1 MAIIEMKELLECG
14 VHFGHQTKAWNPKMK
29 SYIYQQRNGI
39 HIIDLKQSL
48 TLVEKAYEFIKE
60 QTEQGKTILFVG
72 TKKQAQE
79 IVKNEAER
87 AGAFYVNN
95 RWLGGTL
102 TNFRTIKRSVQKLK
116 RLEEM
121 KNEGI
126 YDLLTKKEV
135 LEIEKERTKLKAN
148 LDGIKDMERLPDMI
162 FVIDTEEE
170 KIAVSEARKLN
181 IPIIAMLDTNADPTG
196 IDYVIP
202 ANDDA
207 IRSIQLITEK
217 MANAVVAGRTGEDEA
232 ITEELEEKM
241 NSDEDE
247 FDKALEQNDITN
259 EKE

>member
-29 SYIYQQRNGI
+29 PYIYQQRNGI

-217 MANAVVAGRTGEDEA
+217 MANAVVAGRTGEDEV

>member
-29 SYIYQQRNGI
+29 PYIYQQRNGI

-217 MANAVVAGRTGEDEA
+217 MANAVVAGRTGEDEV
-232 ITEELEEKM
+232 ITEELEEKI

>member
-14 VHFGHQTKAWNPKMK
+14 VHFGHQTKSWNPKMK
-29 SYIYQQRNGI
+29 PYIYQQRNGI

-102 TNFRTIKRSVQKLK
+102 TNFRTIKRSVQRLK
-116 RLEEM
+116 RLDEM
-121 KNEGI
+121 ESEGI

-135 LEIEKERTKLKAN
+135 LELEKERTKLKAN
-148 LDGIKDMERLPDMI
+148 LDGIKDMEKLPDMM
-162 FVIDTEEE
+162 FVIDTDEE

-207 IRSIQLITEK
+207 IRSIQLIAEK
-217 MANAVVAGRTGEDEA
+217 MANAVVAGKTGEDEVV
-232 ITEELEEKM
+232 TEELKEEM
-241 NSDEDE
+241 IEDDD
-247 FDKALEQNDITN
+247 FDKALEENSDITN